1 MLYYSSSYEAIWS
14 ELLADNQLGKPGYE
28 GSLNGRAPTIATIL
42 RNAGYHTYMAGK
54 WHLGKSKDKLPVSQG
69 FEESL
74 VLAEGGAD
82 NFEK

>member
-1 MLYYSSSYEAIWS
+1 
-14 ELLADNQLGKPGYE
+14 
-28 GSLNGRAPTIATIL
+28 
-42 RNAGYHTYMAGK
+42 MAGK